1 MGQIGDK
8 MSELGV
14 GIVIGLIVWPFIT
27 LIDIVGKLIVNAIK
41 ATKSCGGDCRQGRDK
56 CECKNNG

>member
-1 MGQIGDK
+1 

-27 LIDIVGKLIVNAIK
+27 LMDIVGKLIVNAIK